1 MSREVRTV
9 AKLELRSDG
18 SPGLRGYAAKFNTRS
33 KPIYGMFTEEIAPG
47 AFKRTLSE
55 GEINVRALYNHKADF
70 LLGSTRGGTV
80 RLSEDETGLAVDL
93 DLPDT
98 QLGRDV
104 QALVTRGDLYGMSFA
119 FNAREDKW
127 VFAQERGQLDHRTL
141 TDVDLYD
148 VSVVTDP
155 AYEDTEVAVRSYK
168 AHQAKKADLLG
179 LWHMQLRLASM
190 V

>member
-104 QALVTRGDLYGMSFA
+104 QALVTRGDL
-119 FNAREDKW
+119 
-127 VFAQERGQLDHRTL
+127 
-141 TDVDLYD
+141 
-148 VSVVTDP
+148 
-155 AYEDTEVAVRSYK
+155 VR
-168 AHQAKKADLLG
+168 HE
-179 LWHMQLRLASM
+179 LRLQCPRRQVGLRSGAGSARPPHPHGRGSLRRFCRDGPGL
-190 V
+190 